1 MFVTLW
7 EFEVKRGSEELF
19 ERAYGPDGD
28 WAKLFR
34 RDDRYRGTRLLRE
47 VGAERVNVTMDSWE
61 SREAY
66 AEFRKKWAAEYAAL
80 DQTCEGLMLSERHL
94 GEFQ

>member
-1 MFVTLW
+1 
-7 EFEVKRGSEELF
+7 
-19 ERAYGPDGD
+19 
-28 WAKLFR
+28 
-34 RDDRYRGTRLLRE
+34 
-47 VGAERVNVTMDSWE
+47 MDSWE

-80 DQTCEGLMLSERHL
+80 DQTCECLMLSERHL